1 MTDKRTYSTKMNEN
15 GNKSGMEEERKSK
28 YMLQIKDLDK
38 NFEDNRVLNQINL
51 HIKKGEFTVIMGQS
65 GCGKSTLLYC
75 ISGMDRPT
83 AGEVWFDGKEL
94 SGLSEKEMEHLRLE
108 RMGFIFQK
116 ANLLKNLS
124 IEDNIIYPAFS
135 RIALKKGERR
145 RKEIVQEAEALM
157 SRLGILEIAGQDIRR
172 VSGGQL
178 QRAAIC
184 RAMINHPDILLGDE
198 PTGALNSSATKEVMD
213 ILNAI
218 NREGT
223 TVLLVTH
230 DAKVAARADRV
241 IYLEDG
247 RNKAELLLGRYEQTK
262 QEEREEQMK
271 EWLGE
276 MGF

>member
-1 MTDKRTYSTKMNEN
+1 MGTCKLEVKNLC
-15 GNKSGMEEERKSK
+15 KSFDGDEVLKK
-28 YMLQIKDLDK
+28 IHFQIAA
-38 NFEDNRVLNQINL
+38 
-51 HIKKGEFTVIMGQS
+51 GEFVAVMGQS

-83 AGEVWFDGKEL
+83 SGEIRFDGQEMLTLSHKER
-94 SGLSEKEMEHLRLE
+94 EKLRLG

-116 ANLLKNLS
+116 ANFLKNLS
-124 IEDNIIYPAFS
+124 IADNIVFPAFQLGRQS
-135 RIALKKGERR
+135 RE
-145 RKEIVQEAEALM
+145 EIVKEAEGLM
-157 SRLGILEIAGQDIRR
+157 GRLGILAVADHDIRK

-184 RAMINHPDILLGDE
+184 RAMINHPEILFGDE

-213 ILNAI
+213 ILGQI
-218 NREGT
+218 NRDGT

-247 RNKAELLLGRYEQTK
+247 KIKDDFSLGKYNESSRWQREQT
-262 QEEREEQMK
+262 MT
-271 EWLGE
+271 EWLGA
-276 MGF
+276 MKF